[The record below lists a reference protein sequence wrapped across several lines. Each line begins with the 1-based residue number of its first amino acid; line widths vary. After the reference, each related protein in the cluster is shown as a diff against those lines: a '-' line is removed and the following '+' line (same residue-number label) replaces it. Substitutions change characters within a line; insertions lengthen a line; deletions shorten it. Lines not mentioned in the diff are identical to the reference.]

1 MPAVRRPSP
10 SQALESA
17 VTAFNR
23 NPWSTRKL
31 RLVSGAAAA
40 DEDEW
45 RWDEDG
51 MRTKH
56 PPHFVEDERFRR
68 AYARAVR
75 AGTFDYGVRWRVH
88 TLLWAAEL
96 AARQEGAFVEC
107 GTARGYMASA
117 ICDYLDWA
125 DRPFYLLDTFES
137 TDRPE
142 RLFYADAGPEPVRN
156 NFMEWPSVR
165 LVVGRVP
172 DTLDQVDVDRVAFL
186 HVDMNVPEPEEAAV
200 RHFWPLLPPGGVIVF
215 DDYGF
220 ASYPE
225 SRASA
230 DRLSV
235 ELGFTILASATGQGV
250 VIKS

>member
-1 MPAVRRPSP
+1 M
-10 SQALESA
+10 
-17 VTAFNR
+17 
-23 NPWSTRKL
+23 
-31 RLVSGAAAA
+31 LVSRATV
-40 DEDEW
+40 EDESRW

-51 MRTKH
+51 MKTEH
-56 PPHFVEDERFRR
+56 PPHFVHDERFRR
-68 AYARAVR
+68 AYARAVQ

-117 ICDYLDWA
+117 ICDYLDWG
-125 DRPFYLLDTFES
+125 DRPFYLLDTFAS

-142 RLFYADAGPEPVRN
+142 RPFYADAGPEPVRK
-156 NFMEWPSVR
+156 NFAEWPSVR

-172 DTLDQVDVDRVAFL
+172 DTFDRVDVDRVAFL

-200 RHFWPLLPPGGVIVF
+200 RHFWPLMPSGGVIVF

-225 SRASA
+225 SRATA
-230 DRLSV
+230 DRLSR
-235 ELGFTILASATGQGV
+235 ELGFSILASATGQGL